1 MQFHLVNDEAWA
13 IISSTTYFVAC
24 VLNATTSTLYLP
36 MEDGKITGTQ
46 IFPNNSESDSW
57 TI

>member
-1 MQFHLVNDEAWA
+1 
-13 IISSTTYFVAC
+13 
-24 VLNATTSTLYLP
+24 

-57 TI
+57 TIWSPGPTTELTQMVVHSSNPQYFTDCIH